1 MGRYY
6 MRVRIYIMY
15 LVMLATMAMPG
26 LRAQV
31 RIYGTVTNEQGQPMD
46 VVHVRLLR
54 GSIGTLTNFK
64 GEYELQVA
72 DSDTLRVIFTSL
84 GYKRVERVVN
94 TRAVQPNERG
104 ARRLQLNV
112 QMQPNQSVLHDVE
125 VTTRRQTAPGNMEH
139 IKVENVRNMR
149 STSGNAIEDLIGT
162 QAGVNMNNELSS
174 QYNVRGGSFDE
185 NLVYVNG
192 IEVYRPQLIASGQ
205 QEGLSF
211 INPAMVGAVDFSTG
225 GFSSEYGDKM
235 SSVLDITYRR
245 PEALDAEAMIS
256 MTGGSA
262 ALGQRLG
269 NFTQLHG
276 LRYKRNATIL
286 NSLDT
291 QGEYDPIFFDYQ
303 TFLTWVF
310 GKDEKWNLS
319 FLGNIAV
326 NDYRFTPESRETTF
340 GTNEVAHSFK
350 VYFDGHEKDQFDT
363 FFGALTL
370 GYNGL
375 RNTRLQ
381 LMASAFMTDEE
392 VTYDISGEYW
402 MDQAASVS
410 QAGLG
415 VGRYMEHARN
425 YLQARVMALSLKGN
439 TQIARNRLTY
449 GMTVQ
454 SEKIDDKIAE
464 WERRDSVSYSLPR
477 DAGKLRVVEN
487 LHSAYKGTTT
497 RLSAFVQDTY
507 GWDAWDGRFLL
518 QGGVRLSYW
527 TFNEELLVSP
537 RASLRYTFGND
548 RNKQARIAAG
558 LYYQSPFYKEYRLSY
573 TDEDGNQMVEM
584 NKDIRSQRSWQVI
597 LGWDHTFKA
606 YERPFKFTVEG
617 YYKGISNYI
626 PYMVD
631 NVQIR
636 YAGENKGSAY
646 VAGVDAK
653 IFGEFVDGTDSWLS
667 LSLMNSKETYDG
679 LKTAR
684 PTEQRYGIGLF
695 FSDYYPGH
703 DAWRVFLRGVFNDGL
718 PFFSPQGGRKAGI
731 FRTPAYKRV
740 DLGASHVWDA
750 KHYQF
755 MNRGFWS
762 HVKEIT
768 VGVDIFNLMDI
779 DNTNSYYWVTAIGND
794 GSTRGNP
801 TYAVPNYLTGRM
813 LNVSLGVRF

>member
-1 MGRYY
+1 

-112 QMQPNQSVLHDVE
+112 QMQPNQSVLRDVE

-256 MTGGSA
+256 LTGGSA

-303 TFLTWVF
+303 TFLTWAF
-310 GKDEKWNLS
+310 GKDEKWNIS

-350 VYFDGHEKDQFDT
+350 VYFDGHAKDPFDT

-392 VTYDISGEYW
+392 VTYDISGE
-402 MDQAASVS
+402 
-410 QAGLG
+410 
-415 VGRYMEHARN
+415 
-425 YLQARVMALSLKGN
+425 
-439 TQIARNRLTY
+439 
-449 GMTVQ
+449 
-454 SEKIDDKIAE
+454 
-464 WERRDSVSYSLPR
+464 
-477 DAGKLRVVEN
+477 
-487 LHSAYKGTTT
+487 
-497 RLSAFVQDTY
+497 
-507 GWDAWDGRFLL
+507 
-518 QGGVRLSYW
+518 
-527 TFNEELLVSP
+527 
-537 RASLRYTFGND
+537 
-548 RNKQARIAAG
+548 
-558 LYYQSPFYKEYRLSY
+558 
-573 TDEDGNQMVEM
+573 
-584 NKDIRSQRSWQVI
+584 
-597 LGWDHTFKA
+597 
-606 YERPFKFTVEG
+606 
-617 YYKGISNYI
+617 
-626 PYMVD
+626 
-631 NVQIR
+631 
-636 YAGENKGSAY
+636 
-646 VAGVDAK
+646 
-653 IFGEFVDGTDSWLS
+653 
-667 LSLMNSKETYDG
+667 
-679 LKTAR
+679 
-684 PTEQRYGIGLF
+684 
-695 FSDYYPGH
+695 
-703 DAWRVFLRGVFNDGL
+703 
-718 PFFSPQGGRKAGI
+718 
-731 FRTPAYKRV
+731 
-740 DLGASHVWDA
+740 
-750 KHYQF
+750 
-755 MNRGFWS
+755 
-762 HVKEIT
+762 
-768 VGVDIFNLMDI
+768 
-779 DNTNSYYWVTAIGND
+779 
-794 GSTRGNP
+794 
-801 TYAVPNYLTGRM
+801 
-813 LNVSLGVRF
+813 